1 MEGEL
6 LRLEASVESVMKSPP
21 VTALFS
27 DTAATITRRMIY
39 NNIGAVIIMSGGIP
53 AGIVTERDIVEKIVR
68 NNKDPDKT
76 RAEEIMSSP
85 LISIEA
91 DKSITDALEL
101 MRDKKV
107 RRLGV
112 TRKGT
117 LIGIVTER
125 RLLDSLVPN

>member
-1 MEGEL
+1 M
-6 LRLEASVESVMKSPP
+6 RSPP

-27 DTAATITRRMIY
+27 DSASSIVDKMIV
-39 NNIGAVIIMSGGIP
+39 NNIGAIIIMSGGNP
-53 AGIVTERDIVEKIVR
+53 VGIITERDIIEKVTKAGR
-68 NNKDPDKT
+68 DPSRI

-91 DKSITDALEL
+91 DKTIMDALIL
-101 MRDKKV
+101 MREKKI

-112 TRKGT
+112 TRKGR

-125 RLLDSLVPN
+125 RVLDALATR